1 MVKGGGVCIYV
12 KKSITSHEV
21 DNLVL
26 LSQDCEQIWC
36 VVKHGCESILCGAIY
51 RPPECKEGVWDT
63 AINNSLEFASN
74 AKFDGVLIC
83 GDFNHPAVSW
93 SDEGHLFI
101 GAEAQNSNISDQ
113 FVDSVLN
120 LDLVQMIKEP
130 TFIGRGGI
138 LTGNILDLIFTDLN
152 QRVRGIIHD
161 KPLDY
166 KVQGHHVLTFDYYVK
181 SSPIKSVVSPD
192 KLNYRRGDYK
202 GLSEYFDK
210 FQDQWMGLFSGG
222 DINEILKKFMK
233 IYTDGIAQFIPKC
246 KLYQSNNNCVWQNTR
261 LKKLIVKKKKL
272 WRDVRRSK
280 NNGIAHSILIDRY
293 KHLNKLV
300 KSLCRK
306 GLKLYEYKLASNCK
320 DNPKSV
326 HKYINDKVKIK
337 HNIRAISDANNELI
351 TDPKKIC
358 DIFNDWFYTVF
369 KKEEQGDM
377 PVCPPPTRV
386 CESLIWDPIN
396 IGDRLAKVKINK
408 SAGPDGVHP
417 YVLKQCALSL
427 SFPICLLGKKSVE
440 LGVVPDKWKFANV
453 TPVFKYGSKLKP
465 TNYRGISLT
474 SVLCKFIERIIADH
488 IMAYLLRFNLISS
501 HQHGFM
507 SKLSTVTNLL

>member
-1 MVKGGGVCIYV
+1 MTFLNNKLHILSADLTTNKIDIAFVTETWWTAESSMGITGYDLYYTNRRNRNGRVVKGGGVCIYV

-83 GDFNHPAVSW
+83 GDFNHPAVNW
-93 SDEGHLFI
+93 SDEGHPFI

-161 KPLDY
+161 EPLDY

-210 FQDQWMGLFSGG
+210 FQDQWMGYSRV
-222 DINEILKKFMK
+222 EISMKF
-233 IYTDGIAQFIPKC
+233 
-246 KLYQSNNNCVWQNTR
+246 
-261 LKKLIVKKKKL
+261 
-272 WRDVRRSK
+272 
-280 NNGIAHSILIDRY
+280 
-293 KHLNKLV
+293 
-300 KSLCRK
+300 
-306 GLKLYEYKLASNCK
+306 
-320 DNPKSV
+320 
-326 HKYINDKVKIK
+326 
-337 HNIRAISDANNELI
+337 
-351 TDPKKIC
+351 
-358 DIFNDWFYTVF
+358 
-369 KKEEQGDM
+369 
-377 PVCPPPTRV
+377 
-386 CESLIWDPIN
+386 
-396 IGDRLAKVKINK
+396 
-408 SAGPDGVHP
+408 
-417 YVLKQCALSL
+417 
-427 SFPICLLGKKSVE
+427 
-440 LGVVPDKWKFANV
+440 
-453 TPVFKYGSKLKP
+453 
-465 TNYRGISLT
+465 
-474 SVLCKFIERIIADH
+474 
-488 IMAYLLRFNLISS
+488 
-501 HQHGFM
+501 
-507 SKLSTVTNLL
+507 